1 MFYVQLGPVMED
13 FNDQT
18 ASFISL
24 ARALFGDF
32 DIDEILNNSRGY
44 TNAVLFLT
52 YLFVAVFIMLSMFLA
67 ILGENQAKVRADQD
81 DAHERGDAPPEYGI
95 FYHAGTCLQTAGQ
108 SVGARLMRR
117 ARPAASAED
126 GACDMAPVQSRDPQ
140 AEALDDINGK
150 ISNMEKLFSKLVRAK
165 AADLGPKSPGST
177 SSTRGGFLG
186 PSGLDNSSLER
197 VVSALEQRLAPS
209 ITRAIAV
216 ELDARGGHAH
226 GKRRMAGANQENAGN
241 SQHSH
246 PKRRSSQAVG

>member
-1 MFYVQLGPVMED
+1 MT
-13 FNDQT
+13 QT
-18 ASFISL
+18 SY
-24 ARALFGDF
+24 R
-32 DIDEILNNSRGY
+32 
-44 TNAVLFLT
+44 
-52 YLFVAVFIMLSMFLA
+52 
-67 ILGENQAKVRADQD
+67 
-81 DAHERGDAPPEYGI
+81 YGI

-117 ARPAASAED
+117 ARPAASAKD

-226 GKRRMAGANQENAGN
+226 GRKRMAGANQENAGK